1 MHSPRAPLVRIAYC
15 TYCPKVTLKVI
26 ILEPV
31 WVLLQNIQCGQHT
44 VRVNMCVLWVLYL
57 ILQRD
62 SHFDGIYSAEDRNST
77 VTMYLSDVSPLFWS
91 IQRTEK
97 KKEPTI
103 ARLDRLPHFVF
114 KKTKGEQDEVNK
126 KQY

>member
-1 MHSPRAPLVRIAYC
+1 MHSPRAPLVYC

-44 VRVNMCVLWVLYL
+44 VRVNMCVLWVFYL

-97 KKEPTI
+97 KKEPAI

-114 KKTKGEQDEVNK
+114 KKTKGAQDEVNK